1 MSESELLYVTYLFC
15 YALLISLESIAVR
28 MVPWKKHG
36 SRILK
41 PGSRKVSNLPF
52 CTPRIKW
59 VMLLKAKQ
67 HRQVAQK
74 KGGALAS
81 TNEVYSI
88 TLTLLILLIKYME
101 VTFKKRHSSI
111 FKLLLK
117 TFLASNLAF
126 SPDLST

>member
-28 MVPWKKHG
+28 MVSWKKHG

-41 PGSRKVSNLPF
+41 PGSRKVLNLPF

-117 TFLASNLAF
+117 TFHASNLVF

>member
-1 MSESELLYVTYLFC
+1 MIESELLYVTYLFC
-15 YALLISLESIAVR
+15 YALLISLGSIAVR
-28 MVPWKKHG
+28 MVSWKKH
-36 SRILK
+36 
-41 PGSRKVSNLPF
+41 GSRKVSNLPF
-52 CTPRIKW
+52 CTARIKW

-67 HRQVAQK
+67 HCQVAQK